1 MKKIVSILSTI
12 FLLSAILSSCT
23 DLEEN
28 PYSSIPSDEFFNNE
42 EEFLMSAGRIYAYL
56 VRYTCYRCIWGTISV
71 STDEAVSPLREGNQ
85 WVDDGVWRD
94 MHAHTWNSQMQDLQT
109 IWEFLFGGISLCNQ
123 ILYEFDQSSVDFE
136 AKPSLVAE
144 VLVMRAWFYLNAM
157 DLFGNVP
164 FTTDFSDTSL
174 PRQVD
179 RKFLF
184 SFIEQ
189 QIKDN
194 VGLLQDVP
202 TASNYGRVTKAMAYT
217 TLAKLYINAQ
227 EWIGEAKWD
236 ETIAACDQVIGFGQ
250 LEIEPDYFSNF
261 KVDNTSSKEN
271 IFVILYDKVYTS
283 QNWWHVFRFHQLTLN
298 SLSQQTYGILDFCW
312 NGFAA
317 TESFYNTKSKGNVV
331 DPYVLAEMFG
341 VDALRF
347 FLLRTFPFGSDGN
360 FSNELLISTINTD
373 LANKLG
379 NLVSRTTGM
388 VEKYFGGKL
397 PAAREDAPE
406 DCDLKKTVCALRS
419 RYEAEMDKLQ
429 LQNGLDEIFKVIDR
443 ANKYIDETAP
453 WTLGKD
459 ESKHVR
465 LATVLYNLLETIRV
479 CTTLLMPVMPD
490 TCEKIFAKIGAGA
503 AARTWDNSNVW
514 GVLPT
519 EAQVSKGENL
529 FPRVDAEAT
538 LEKLNAMQEAQKKA
552 ALPAVEVEPFV
563 QEEVDFDTFLKSDF
577 RAVKIKNCE
586 AVKKSDKLLKF
597 TLDDG
602 SGTDRIILSGI
613 HQYYEPEQL
622 IGKTAIAILNLPPRK
637 MMGIPSCGMLISA
650 VHQEHGE
657 EKLHLMLI
665 DDSVPA
671 GAKLC

>member
-28 PYSSIPSDEFFNNE
+28 PYSSIPSNEFFNNE

-317 TESFYNTKSKGNVV
+317 TESFYNKYDPKDIRRRQWLAGPQYDMSGN
-331 DPYVLAEMFG
+331 P
-341 VDALRF
+341 
-347 FLLRTFPFGSDGN
+347 LLMQNGQQLDYTPHITSLFD
-360 FSNELLISTINTD
+360 FSNPAKSNEGVRSAKYEYANGLQGECMDNDYVVYRYADVLMMKGEALVRQGHAD
-373 LANKLG
+373 LAVPLFNEVRRRTGPINLIINIVATIIQYAIIMLFCKNKLEEIVLG
-379 NLVSRTTGM
+379 KKINKTLYIVLLVIAVIILCSSMLFKNNSNTNNNSTNTTNNTNSAIENKYPNAKWVEVGCSSSTDVDSNVATVSVNLGHYKEDT
-388 VEKYFGGKL
+388 VEKYKVVKIICTIYKESTNEVIGTSETYY
-397 PAAREDAPE
+397 EDVE
-406 DCDLKKTVCALRS
+406 
-419 RYEAEMDKLQ
+419 
-429 LQNGLDEIFKVIDR
+429 
-443 ANKYIDETAP
+443 
-453 WTLGKD
+453 
-459 ESKHVR
+459 
-465 LATVLYNLLETIRV
+465 LEYGYFSFMKTIRV
-479 CTTLLMPVMPD
+479 
-490 TCEKIFAKIGAGA
+490 
-503 AARTWDNSNVW
+503 
-514 GVLPT
+514 
-519 EAQVSKGENL
+519 
-529 FPRVDAEAT
+529 
-538 LEKLNAMQEAQKKA
+538 KLST
-552 ALPAVEVEPFV
+552 PFV
-563 QEEVDFDTFLKSDF
+563 GNDFSS
-577 RAVKIKNCE
+577 KIE
-586 AVKKSDKLLKF
+586 A
-597 TLDDG
+597 
-602 SGTDRIILSGI
+602 
-613 HQYYEPEQL
+613 Y
-622 IGKTAIAILNLPPRK
+622 
-637 MMGIPSCGMLISA
+637 GIP
-650 VHQEHGE
+650 E
-657 EKLHLMLI
+657 
-665 DDSVPA
+665 
-671 GAKLC
+671 

>member
-12 FLLSAILSSCT
+12 FLLSATLSSCT

-317 TESFYNTKSKGNVV
+317 TESFYNKY
-331 DPYVLAEMFG
+331 DPKDIRRRA
-341 VDALRF
+341 
-347 FLLRTFPFGSDGN
+347 P
-360 FSNELLISTINTD
+360 STTCRAI
-373 LANKLG
+373 
-379 NLVSRTTGM
+379 
-388 VEKYFGGKL
+388 
-397 PAAREDAPE
+397 
-406 DCDLKKTVCALRS
+406 RS
-419 RYEAEMDKLQ
+419 
-429 LQNGLDEIFKVIDR
+429 
-443 ANKYIDETAP
+443 
-453 WTLGKD
+453 
-459 ESKHVR
+459 
-465 LATVLYNLLETIRV
+465 
-479 CTTLLMPVMPD
+479 
-490 TCEKIFAKIGAGA
+490 
-503 AARTWDNSNVW
+503 
-514 GVLPT
+514 
-519 EAQVSKGENL
+519 
-529 FPRVDAEAT
+529 
-538 LEKLNAMQEAQKKA
+538 
-552 ALPAVEVEPFV
+552 
-563 QEEVDFDTFLKSDF
+563 
-577 RAVKIKNCE
+577 
-586 AVKKSDKLLKF
+586 
-597 TLDDG
+597 
-602 SGTDRIILSGI
+602 
-613 HQYYEPEQL
+613 
-622 IGKTAIAILNLPPRK
+622 
-637 MMGIPSCGMLISA
+637 
-650 VHQEHGE
+650 
-657 EKLHLMLI
+657 
-665 DDSVPA
+665 
-671 GAKLC
+671 

>member
-250 LEIEPDYFSNF
+250 L
-261 KVDNTSSKEN
+261 
-271 IFVILYDKVYTS
+271 
-283 QNWWHVFRFHQLTLN
+283 
-298 SLSQQTYGILDFCW
+298 
-312 NGFAA
+312 
-317 TESFYNTKSKGNVV
+317 
-331 DPYVLAEMFG
+331 
-341 VDALRF
+341 
-347 FLLRTFPFGSDGN
+347 
-360 FSNELLISTINTD
+360 
-373 LANKLG
+373 
-379 NLVSRTTGM
+379 
-388 VEKYFGGKL
+388 
-397 PAAREDAPE
+397 
-406 DCDLKKTVCALRS
+406 
-419 RYEAEMDKLQ
+419 
-429 LQNGLDEIFKVIDR
+429 
-443 ANKYIDETAP
+443 
-453 WTLGKD
+453 
-459 ESKHVR
+459 
-465 LATVLYNLLETIRV
+465 
-479 CTTLLMPVMPD
+479 
-490 TCEKIFAKIGAGA
+490 
-503 AARTWDNSNVW
+503 
-514 GVLPT
+514 
-519 EAQVSKGENL
+519 
-529 FPRVDAEAT
+529 
-538 LEKLNAMQEAQKKA
+538 
-552 ALPAVEVEPFV
+552 
-563 QEEVDFDTFLKSDF
+563 
-577 RAVKIKNCE
+577 
-586 AVKKSDKLLKF
+586 
-597 TLDDG
+597 
-602 SGTDRIILSGI
+602 
-613 HQYYEPEQL
+613 
-622 IGKTAIAILNLPPRK
+622 
-637 MMGIPSCGMLISA
+637 
-650 VHQEHGE
+650 
-657 EKLHLMLI
+657 
-665 DDSVPA
+665 
-671 GAKLC
+671 

>member
-12 FLLSAILSSCT
+12 FLLSATLSSCT

-317 TESFYNTKSKGNVV
+317 TESFYNKYDPKDIRRRQWLAGPQYDMSGN
-331 DPYVLAEMFG
+331 P
-341 VDALRF
+341 
-347 FLLRTFPFGSDGN
+347 LLMQNGQQLDYTPHITSLFD
-360 FSNELLISTINTD
+360 FSNPAKSNEGVRSAKYEYANGLQGECMDNDYVVYRYADVLMMKGEALVRQGHAD
-373 LANKLG
+373 LAVPLFNE
-379 NLVSRTTGM
+379 VRHRTGLDDY
-388 VEKYFGGKL
+388 K
-397 PAAREDAPE
+397 AS
-406 DCDLKKTVCALRS
+406 DLT
-419 RYEAEMDKLQ
+419 
-429 LQNGLDEIFKVIDR
+429 LDEIYDERGREFAWEGLRRQDMIRFGKWGEARDLKPAVSPAYTKLYPIP
-443 ANKYIDETAP
+443 ANIRKTNTNLKQNDGYTVKHHPALP
-453 WTLGKD
+453 GATNRQGGTNSYTVKT
-459 ESKHVR
+459 HVR
-465 LATVLYNLLETIRV
+465 IKNSRNRQLEHRYGHLHRAFTPSRRNGHRGHLFHEPGRQRRQPGRHRGASGRKGLLHLQNRQRH
-479 CTTLLMPVMPD
+479 LRAP
-490 TCEKIFAKIGAGA
+490 G
-503 AARTWDNSNVW
+503 
-514 GVLPT
+514 
-519 EAQVSKGENL
+519 Q
-529 FPRVDAEAT
+529 
-538 LEKLNAMQEAQKKA
+538 
-552 ALPAVEVEPFV
+552 PAVQRRGDRHLVCI
-563 QEEVDFDTFLKSDF
+563 F
-577 RAVKIKNCE
+577 R
-586 AVKKSDKLLKF
+586 
-597 TLDDG
+597 
-602 SGTDRIILSGI
+602 
-613 HQYYEPEQL
+613 H
-622 IGKTAIAILNLPPRK
+622 
-637 MMGIPSCGMLISA
+637 
-650 VHQEHGE
+650 
-657 EKLHLMLI
+657 EKPVGRGP
-665 DDSVPA
+665 DYR
-671 GAKLC
+671 GYRR

>member
-12 FLLSAILSSCT
+12 FLLSATLSSCT

-227 EWIGEAKWD
+227 Y
-236 ETIAACDQVIGFGQ
+236 IAAGRIASVDGKSYFDLNTGNAVLRGSFSTLERTNSTGTYRVFFDSGNIACQKKNGDNWDSIGFLSWNYGISPP
-250 LEIEPDYFSNF
+250 ETWIKASR
-261 KVDNTSSKEN
+261 VD
-271 IFVILYDKVYTS
+271 V
-283 QNWWHVFRFHQLTLN
+283 LN
-298 SLSQQTYGILDFCW
+298 SLDT
-312 NGFAA
+312 
-317 TESFYNTKSKGNVV
+317 
-331 DPYVLAEMFG
+331 PG
-341 VDALRF
+341 VWLS
-347 FLLRTFPFGSDGN
+347 G
-360 FSNELLISTINTD
+360 
-373 LANKLG
+373 
-379 NLVSRTTGM
+379 TG
-388 VEKYFGGKL
+388 GGKTL
-397 PAAREDAPE
+397 YAEGG
-406 DCDLKKTVCALRS
+406 LR
-419 RYEAEMDKLQ
+419 RLDVDNI
-429 LQNGLDEIFKVIDR
+429 NGYNVQWYWDSAISKWVLG
-443 ANKYIDETAP
+443 ANA
-453 WTLGKD
+453 
-459 ESKHVR
+459 
-465 LATVLYNLLETIRV
+465 
-479 CTTLLMPVMPD
+479 
-490 TCEKIFAKIGAGA
+490 
-503 AARTWDNSNVW
+503 
-514 GVLPT
+514 
-519 EAQVSKGENL
+519 
-529 FPRVDAEAT
+529 
-538 LEKLNAMQEAQKKA
+538 
-552 ALPAVEVEPFV
+552 
-563 QEEVDFDTFLKSDF
+563 
-577 RAVKIKNCE
+577 
-586 AVKKSDKLLKF
+586 
-597 TLDDG
+597 
-602 SGTDRIILSGI
+602 
-613 HQYYEPEQL
+613 
-622 IGKTAIAILNLPPRK
+622 
-637 MMGIPSCGMLISA
+637 
-650 VHQEHGE
+650 
-657 EKLHLMLI
+657 
-665 DDSVPA
+665 
-671 GAKLC
+671 